1 MRLFK
6 GAAAAI
12 NNDDSE
18 SSNVEMRADGEERN
32 NRDGGA
38 NPSVVRDNEFSRF
51 FERSLGRA
59 GGALFSDPNF
69 LNGPLGRIAD
79 RFDAGASDS
88 GMDDLEIIDESNM
101 AAIQQEMIEAGY
113 SAQEIRDSMRNRLM
127 R

>member
-1 MRLFK
+1 MRPYATELSRK
-6 GAAAAI
+6 DKLGYGE
-12 NNDDSE
+12 NNKKT
-18 SSNVEMRADGEERN
+18 SNI
-32 NRDGGA
+32 
-38 NPSVVRDNEFSRF
+38 FS
-51 FERSLGRA
+51 
-59 GGALFSDPNF
+59 